1 MATRD
6 NYIARRGAQ
15 IVIVIDHI
23 ECRLSESAFI
33 ELMAGAGS
41 LLAALLTEQEQRRA
55 ALRQSEPSAPA
66 VGAPANR
73 HRRPSPFRGR
83 CVSAPRTRNRKD
95 Q

>member
-66 VGAPANR
+66 VVAPPSR
-73 HRRPSPFRGR
+73 QRRPRAVPPSP
-83 CVSAPRTRNRKD
+83 STRNRNLTRKD